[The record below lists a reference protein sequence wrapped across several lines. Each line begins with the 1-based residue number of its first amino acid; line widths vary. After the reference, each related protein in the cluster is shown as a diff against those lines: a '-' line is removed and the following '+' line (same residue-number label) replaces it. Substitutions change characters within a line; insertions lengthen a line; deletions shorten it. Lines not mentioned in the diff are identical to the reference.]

1 MRSRMGPAGGGPGR
15 GGPTR
20 NPFGGRTV
28 FRRILLGLFA
38 VLVLFVAGF
47 AIYVASRQHLV
58 FNDVPYPQVAAS
70 TDSAV
75 IARGH
80 YLVRNVVNCASCH
93 GDTARA
99 AARNAGEDV
108 PLSGG
113 FCFDIPPGKFYARNI
128 TPDAETGIGKF
139 SDQAVARA
147 LRQGVG
153 HDGRALLP
161 FMEVQGLADDDLV
174 AVISYLRTQPP
185 VRNLVPMHQYNVLGA
200 IVKATVLANPVG
212 PRETPPQR
220 SPRGATIENGRYLA
234 ESVALC
240 WACHTQRSQ
249 ETGQLIGP
257 RYGGATGFVE
267 GTDHEY
273 TWSPPNIT
281 ADVETG
287 RLGKMGEDEFV
298 TRFRAGRLI
307 EGSPMPWQSLG
318 RMDEDDLRAI
328 YRYLKSL
335 PPVKRDV
342 GPPKV
347 EVKKKG

>member
-1 MRSRMGPAGGGPGR
+1 LLKK
-15 GGPTR
+15 
-20 NPFGGRTV
+20 
-28 FRRILLGLFA
+28 ILLGLLA

-47 AIYVASRQHLV
+47 SIYVASRQHLV
-58 FNDVPYPQVAAS
+58 FNDVPFPQVAAS

-80 YLVRNVVNCASCH
+80 YLVRNVVNCAQCH
-93 GDTARA
+93 GDITRTAERD
-99 AARNAGEDV
+99 AGEDV

-113 FCFDIPPGKFYARNI
+113 FVFDIPPGKFYARNI
-128 TPDAETGIGKF
+128 TSDEETGIGRF
-139 SDQAVARA
+139 SDQALARA
-147 LRQGVG
+147 LRNGVG

-161 FMEVQGLADDDLV
+161 FMEVQGLSDDDLV
-174 AVISYLRTQPP
+174 AVISYLRTQAP
-185 VRNLVPMHQYNVLGA
+185 VRNMVPAHTYSLLGA
-200 IVKATVLANPVG
+200 VVKATVLANPVG
-212 PRETPPQR
+212 PAETPPRQR
-220 SPRGATIENGRYLA
+220 PRGATVENGRYLA

-240 WACHTQRSQ
+240 WACHTQRNMQ
-249 ETGQLIGP
+249 TGELISP
-257 RYGGATGFVE
+257 RYSGATAFEKTPDGK
-267 GTDHEY
+267 Y
-273 TWSPPNIT
+273 SWSPPNIT

-287 RLGKMGEDEFV
+287 RLGSMSEDEFV

-307 EGSPMPWQSLG
+307 EGSPMPWQGLS

-347 EVKKKG
+347 EVKEKS